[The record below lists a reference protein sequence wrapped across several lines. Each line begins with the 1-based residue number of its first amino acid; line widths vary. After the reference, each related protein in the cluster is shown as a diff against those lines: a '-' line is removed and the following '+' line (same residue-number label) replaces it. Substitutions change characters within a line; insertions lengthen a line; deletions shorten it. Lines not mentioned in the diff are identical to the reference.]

1 MGVFGAVRRRSGD
14 GSFSGPLL
22 GVCSGGVGFHV
33 AMLSR
38 LVRDIR
44 RPTRSDVGAS
54 AKKLALRHCSHRVSA
69 KKFAQ
74 HTKKGSKWVFDG
86 ALGELLRG
94 NAAGGAALG
103 ELLRGN
109 VAGGVVR
116 GELLRGNAAGGAALG
131 ELLRGNVAGGVVRGE
146 LLRRNAAGG
155 AVRGEFF
162 RGPAVVGSRRASLL
176 SRVPGSRTLLLAVLT
191 LQCAA
196 KPYWWHGGQPA
207 QATTYRVNV
216 RMKGPRPPPIGLTC
230 ASKGPGHHPS
240 GPGHHLSG

>member
-86 ALGELLRG
+86 AL
-94 NAAGGAALG
+94 
-103 ELLRGN
+103 
-109 VAGGVVR
+109 